1 MEGKLLCPRYERRSK
16 IYGGEARRRRGP
28 IKKKKSVMK
37 AAAAKSLQ
45 SCPTLCDPTDSS
57 SAGSPV
63 HRVLQVRIL
72 EWVAISLSSDES
84 RAVLNHYRSND
95 S

>member
-1 MEGKLLCPRYERRSK
+1 MK
-16 IYGGEARRRRGP
+16 GEARSTEVRPGEGGGQL
-28 IKKKKSVMK
+28 KKKSVMK

-84 RAVLNHYRSND
+84 RAVLNYYRSND